1 MAPESAHNSDVVVP
15 LSDEHIEPL
24 AIPNPPLA
32 SAPESDSGRLFVE
45 ESQRNALIMMVD
57 DEPTTIEVLRMFLED
72 AGYRNF
78 VTTSDSREAI
88 NLIASRHPDV
98 VLLDLMMPHVG
109 GFDIL
114 TAMRGDPLMRHTPVI
129 MLTSS
134 VDGGTKLTALEL
146 GATDFLGKPVDPSE
160 LALRLRNTLTAKAHQ
175 DALTLHDPLTGLPN
189 RQLFGERLERALYR
203 AQVTQKH
210 CAVLH
215 IDLDR
220 FKQVND
226 SLGQATGDGLLKS
239 IAHRIESILDWSE
252 NLDIVGDREVPFVA
266 RLGGDEFGIVIPD
279 LDDTDIAVDIAD
291 RVNKCFAQP
300 FIHGNAECYVAASLG
315 AAISPDDGTDG
326 DTLLQ
331 HASAATLFAKQRG
344 LRQFHFFSGEVSEH
358 VSERF
363 KLEHELH
370 SALKRDQ
377 LKLFYQ
383 PKLCLETGRITGAE
397 ALMRWDLPGS
407 GLVSPAKFIPIAEDS
422 GLIAPIGEWALRES
436 SAQLVRWHA
445 AGFEELTMS
454 VNVSAIQFR
463 DETLVEHLESILTS
477 TGLRPDALTIELTET
492 LLMENARDSELMLD
506 RIREMGLK
514 VSVDDF
520 GTGYSSLSYLKRFA
534 VDELKIDRAF
544 LNGVPYDKDNS
555 AIVSAVI
562 GMARGLGLHVVAEGV
577 EDEDQLHFLEEKRCN
592 QFQGFLVSR
601 PVPADAFSALLEAAR
616 EGGWR
621 AALGTKA

>member
-1 MAPESAHNSDVVVP
+1 MASKAAPNVEVVAP
-15 LSDEHIEPL
+15 LREERMDPL
-24 AIPNPPLA
+24 AVPNPPLA
-32 SAPESDSGRLFVE
+32 SATPSGGRGFVE

-88 NLIASRHPDV
+88 NLIGSRHPDV

-114 TAMRGDPLMRHTPVI
+114 SAMRADAQMRHTPVI

-175 DALTLHDPLTGLPN
+175 DSLALHDSLTGLPN
-189 RQLFGERLERALYR
+189 RQQFSDRLERALYR
-203 AQVTQKH
+203 ACDNRQH
-210 CAVLH
+210 CAVVH

-220 FKQVND
+220 FKKIND
-226 SLGQATGDGLLKS
+226 SLGQATGDVLLKA
-239 IAHRIESILDWSE
+239 IAHRIEAVLDWSD
-252 NLDIVGDREVPFVA
+252 NGAVAGNRETPFVA
-266 RLGGDEFGIVIPD
+266 RLGGDEFAIVIPD
-279 LDDTDIAVDIAD
+279 LTDSAVAVDIAD
-291 RVNKCFAQP
+291 RVNKCFGQP
-300 FIHGNAECYVAASLG
+300 FIHAHGECYVAASLG
-315 AAISPDDGTDG
+315 AAVSPDDGVDA

-331 HASAATLFAKQRG
+331 HASAATVFAKQRG
-344 LRQFHFFSGEVSEH
+344 LRQFHFYSGEVSEH

-370 SALKRDQ
+370 SALQRDQ
-377 LKLFYQ
+377 MKLFYQ
-383 PKLCLETGRITGAE
+383 PKLCLETDRIVGAE
-397 ALMRWDLPGS
+397 ALMRWELPGT
-407 GLVSPAKFIPIAEDS
+407 GLVSPVKFIPIAEDT
-422 GLIAPIGEWALRES
+422 GLIVPIGEWALRE
-436 SAQLVRWHA
+436 ATRQLRCWHDA
-445 AGFEELTMS
+445 NHPITMS

-463 DETLVEHLESILTS
+463 DDALIEQLESILAS
-477 TGLRPDALTIELTET
+477 TAVRPETVTIELTET
-492 LLMENARDSELMLD
+492 LLMENARESELMLN

-514 VSVDDF
+514 LSVDDF

-544 LNGVPYDKDNS
+544 LNGIPEDKDNS

-577 EDEDQLHFLEEKRCN
+577 EDEAQLTFLQGKRCN
-592 QFQGFLVSR
+592 EFQGFLVS
-601 PVPADAFSALLEAAR
+601 PPITADKFTDLLER
-616 EGGWR
+616 SRKGGWR
-621 AALGTKA
+621 AALAATA

>member
-1 MAPESAHNSDVVVP
+1 MASQAAPTVGTPRLEEERMDAP
-15 LSDEHIEPL
+15 

-32 SAPESDSGRLFVE
+32 TTPAPGALGFVE

-88 NLIASRHPDV
+88 KLIGSHHPDV

-114 TAMRGDPLMRHTPVI
+114 SAMRADALMRHTPVI

-175 DALTLHDPLTGLPN
+175 DSLALHDSLTGLPN
-189 RQLFGERLERALYR
+189 RQQFTERLERALFR
-203 AQVTQKH
+203 AQAAARH
-210 CAVLH
+210 CAVVH

-220 FKQVND
+220 FKKIND
-226 SLGQATGDGLLKS
+226 SLGQATGDVLLKA
-239 IAHRIESILDWSE
+239 IAHRVGSVLDWSE
-252 NLDIVGDREVPFVA
+252 STNLSGDREPPFVA
-266 RLGGDEFGIVIPD
+266 RLGGDEFAIVIPD
-279 LDDTDIAVDIAD
+279 LDNPDRAVDIAE
-291 RVNKCFAQP
+291 RVNKSFVQP
-300 FIHGNAECYVAASLG
+300 FIHAHGECYVAASLG
-315 AAISPDDGTDG
+315 AAVSPQDGADA

-331 HASAATLFAKQRG
+331 HASAATIFAKQRG
-344 LRQFHFFSGEVSEH
+344 LRQFHFYSGEISEH

-363 KLEHELH
+363 MLEHELH
-370 SALKRDQ
+370 SALQRDQ

-383 PKLCLETGRITGAE
+383 PKLCLESDRIIGAE
-397 ALMRWDLPGS
+397 ALMRWELPGT
-407 GLVSPAKFIPIAEDS
+407 GLVSPGKFIPLAEDT
-422 GLIAPIGEWALRES
+422 GLIVPFGEWALRES
-436 SAQLVRWHA
+436 SRQLRCWHD
-445 AGFEELTMS
+445 AGHDITVS

-463 DETLVEHLESILTS
+463 DDAFMEQLESILLTS
-477 TGLRPDALTIELTET
+477 GVRPEMLTIELTET
-492 LLMENARDSELMLD
+492 LLMENARDSELMLN
-506 RIREMGLK
+506 RMREMGLK

-520 GTGYSSLSYLKRFA
+520 GTGYSSLSYLKRFS
-534 VDELKIDRAF
+534 VDELKIDRSF
-544 LNGVPYDKDNS
+544 LNGIPQDKDNS

-562 GMARGLGLHVVAEGV
+562 GMAHGLGLHVVAEGV
-577 EDEDQLHFLEEKRCN
+577 EEEAQLTFLKQKHCHE
-592 QFQGFLVSR
+592 FQGFLVS
-601 PVPADAFSALLEAAR
+601 PPIPADKFTDLLER
-616 EGGWR
+616 SRTGGWR
-621 AALGTKA
+621 AALV

>member
-1 MAPESAHNSDVVVP
+1 MATKAAPNFNRPGQEMDHV
-15 LSDEHIEPL
+15 EPL

-32 SAPESDSGRLFVE
+32 NPPLANAPTGGAHGFVD
-45 ESQRNALIMMVD
+45 ESQSHALIMMVD

-88 NLIASRHPDV
+88 ELIGSRHPDV

-114 TAMRGDPLMRHTPVI
+114 SAMRADAQMRHTPVI

-175 DALTLHDPLTGLPN
+175 DSLALHDTLTGLPN
-189 RQLFGERLERALYR
+189 RQQFTERLERALFR
-203 AQVTQKH
+203 AQESGRQ
-210 CAVLH
+210 CAVVH

-220 FKQVND
+220 FKTIND
-226 SLGQATGDGLLKS
+226 SLGQATGDVLLKA
-239 IAHRIESILDWSE
+239 IAHRVSSVLEWSDNPAAGSE
-252 NLDIVGDREVPFVA
+252 REKPFAA
-266 RLGGDEFGIVIPD
+266 RLGGDEFAIVLPD
-279 LDDTDIAVDIAD
+279 LDGPELAVDIAGH
-291 RVNKCFAQP
+291 VNKSFTQP
-300 FIHGNAECYVAASLG
+300 FIHASGECYVTASLG
-315 AAISPDDGTDG
+315 AAIAPQDGTDA

-331 HASAATLFAKQRG
+331 HASAATAFAKQRG
-344 LRQFHFFSGEVSEH
+344 LRQFHFYSGEVSEH

-370 SALKRDQ
+370 NALQRGQ
-377 LKLFYQ
+377 MRLFYQ
-383 PKLCLETGRITGAE
+383 PKLCLASDRVVGAE
-397 ALMRWDLPGS
+397 ALMRWELPDT
-407 GLVSPAKFIPIAEDS
+407 GLVSPGKFIPIAEET
-422 GLIAPIGEWALRES
+422 GLIVPIGEWAMRES
-436 SAQLVRWHA
+436 IRQVRRWHD
-445 AGFEELTMS
+445 AGYDITVS

-463 DETLVEHLESILTS
+463 DDAFIEQLEAALDS
-477 TGLRPDALTIELTET
+477 TGVRREMITIELTET
-492 LLMENARDSELMLD
+492 LLMENARESEHMLN

-520 GTGYSSLSYLKRFA
+520 GTGYSSLSYLKRFS
-534 VDELKIDRAF
+534 VDELKIDRSF
-544 LNGVPYDKDNS
+544 LHGIPQDKDNS

-562 GMARGLGLHVVAEGV
+562 GMAHGLGLHVVAEGV
-577 EDEDQLHFLEEKRCN
+577 EEEAQLAFLQHKLCHE
-592 QFQGFLVSR
+592 FQGFLVSP
-601 PVPADAFSALLEAAR
+601 PVPADKFTELLERSRA
-616 EGGWR
+616 GGWR
-621 AALGTKA
+621 AALG